1 MGEDIDKHVLRKYE
15 VQQKLGKG
23 VKRAFGRNP
32 FLLPTPAQHF
42 TGVWRGVEISR
53 QEDTRYGCI
62 EKDLWCISECHGR
75 SGTPWYCRILRDNYP
90 LAVKLLN
97 HQRTFRE
104 IMFLQEVNNHE
115 NIIRYRFSIPQSTP
129 ARHQVNISWHVRQII
144 KCSEGRERQGHLP
157 DLWVYGNWFARRQ
170 GLLVDFFSSKTNS
183 RERSCILHE
192 GQWFAPTF

>member
-23 VKRAFGRNP
+23 VNLNFRRC
-32 FLLPTPAQHF
+32 LLSTPHHEHF
-42 TGVWRGVEISR
+42 TGVWRRVEIGW
-53 QEDTRYGCI
+53 QEDTWYSCS
-62 EKDLWCISECHGR
+62 EKDIRCISECHGR

-90 LAVKLLN
+90 AVKLLN

-192 GQWFAPTF
+192 GQWFALIS

>member
-62 EKDLWCISECHGR
+62 EKDL
-75 SGTPWYCRILRDNYP
+75 
-90 LAVKLLN
+90 
-97 HQRTFRE
+97 
-104 IMFLQEVNNHE
+104 
-115 NIIRYRFSIPQSTP
+115 
-129 ARHQVNISWHVRQII
+129 
-144 KCSEGRERQGHLP
+144 
-157 DLWVYGNWFARRQ
+157 
-170 GLLVDFFSSKTNS
+170 
-183 RERSCILHE
+183 
-192 GQWFAPTF
+192 